1 MAGSDPRFDANAF
14 RTNIRFAMTMGLPNT
29 VAERATFRW
38 TVVRTF
44 AKDDASGAPLDWGTT
59 ATTTVT
65 NPDVQVECAVE
76 FGVAAAENTNV
87 GTFDTSRAVITVLD
101 EEFALLTVNNVLA
114 DRVLLGGNTYEVD
127 YVGPPLGLFDVT
139 VYQIYCKAPD
149 ES

>member
-1 MAGSDPRFDANAF
+1 MAGSDPRFDADAF

-44 AKDDASGAPLDWGTT
+44 AKDDAAGNPYNWEST
-59 ATTTVT
+59 ATTTVA

-76 FGVAAAENTNV
+76 FGNGGTDNTNV
-87 GTFDTSRAVITVLD
+87 GTFDAGLVTITVLD
-101 EEFALLTVNNVLA
+101 EEFALLTVGNVMA
-114 DRVLLGGNTYEVD
+114 DKVLLGGNTYD
-127 YVGPPLGLFDVT
+127 IDFVGPPLGLFDVT